1 MVQVICYYNN
11 ENKTYGGMILF
22 ETLDNLFDL
31 NSDGNLDL
39 GEQALENDVIFNDD
53 IIGDDLDSD
62 FDFIDDFEDT
72 DDLLDNDIDL

>member
-1 MVQVICYYNN
+1 M
-11 ENKTYGGMILF
+11 F
-22 ETLDNLFDL
+22 EPLDNLFDL
-31 NSDGNLDL
+31 NGDGNHDL
-39 GEQALENDVIFNDD
+39 GEQALEYDVIFNDD